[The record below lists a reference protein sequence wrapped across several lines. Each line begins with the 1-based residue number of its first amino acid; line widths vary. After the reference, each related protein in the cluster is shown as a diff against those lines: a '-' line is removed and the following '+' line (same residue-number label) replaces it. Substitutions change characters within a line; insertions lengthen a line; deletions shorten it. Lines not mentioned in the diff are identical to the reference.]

1 MRYRAVQSCADGTPV
16 RWQCSALGVS
26 PRGYYA
32 WKGRGG
38 APRHQQAA
46 RLVAEIRASF
56 EASKRTYGSPRVFK
70 DLRCLGYRV
79 SRKRIERMMR
89 ENGLQAVTRR
99 RFRCT
104 TDSAHAYPVAR
115 NLLKQRFVVD
125 APNRTWV
132 ADITYVRTEEGWLY
146 LAVLLDL
153 YSRRVVGWHAAE
165 RIDALLVLGALERAL
180 RMRMPAPGLVHHSD
194 RGSQYA
200 SYDYQARLQQAHAV
214 TSMSRKGNCYDNAAA
229 ESFFSSLK
237 RERVERRRYWTR
249 EEGIEDIHDYIDFYN
264 GRRRHSFLEG
274 LCPVDFENRATL
286 T

>member
-1 MRYRAVQSCADGTPV
+1 
-16 RWQCSALGVS
+16 
-26 PRGYYA
+26 
-32 WKGRGG
+32 
-38 APRHQQAA
+38 
-46 RLVAEIRASF
+46 
-56 EASKRTYGSPRVFK
+56 
-70 DLRCLGYRV
+70 
-79 SRKRIERMMR
+79 MR

-99 RFRCT
+99 GFRCT

-214 TSMSRKGNCYDNAAA
+214 TSMSRKGNCYDNAVA